1 MNLLETRH
9 LCIGHGR
16 PGTET
21 RLIEDIDLS
30 LKDGEALG
38 IVGAS
43 GSGKT
48 LTACAL
54 AGLLPSPLR
63 IVSGSIHFR
72 GNLLAHD
79 RPKTWRGLRGREIL
93 MLFQSP
99 ASALNG
105 LVRVQDQI
113 AEALEDV
120 KGYRRAEAL
129 SRSIAILE
137 SVGITSDK
145 AKAYPFQLSG
155 GMRQRVLIALAL
167 ALEPAVLIADEPA
180 VGLDPIHHAEI
191 LQGDYRT
198 FETADFR
205 PATGSRPARSFVTFG
220 ELEVYGQRG
229 TLPERSSSK
238 RLGKHTST
246 SRDSMAAGSLSLMS
260 KFRSNSILSGVIGSL
275 AGP

>member
-16 PGTET
+16 PGAEI

-30 LKDGEALG
+30 LKDGESLG

-54 AGLLPSPLR
+54 AGLLPGPLR
-63 IVSGSIHFR
+63 IVSGNIHFR

-79 RPKTWRGLRGREIL
+79 RPETWRGLRGREIL

-120 KGYRRAEAL
+120 KDYRRTEAL
-129 SRSIAILE
+129 RRSLVILE

-145 AKAYPFQLSG
+145 AKSYPFQLSG

-180 VGLDPIHHAEI
+180 VGLDPIHHAETLALLRRLNREQRVAMI
-191 LQGDYRT
+191 IITHDLRTASYLTHRAVVLCKGRIVESASIQELLQHPRHPYTQDLVESLR
-198 FETADFR
+198 F
-205 PATGSRPARSFVTFG
+205 
-220 ELEVYGQRG
+220 LE
-229 TLPERSSSK
+229 
-238 RLGKHTST
+238 GK
-246 SRDSMAAGSLSLMS
+246 
-260 KFRSNSILSGVIGSL
+260 
-275 AGP
+275 

>member
-1 MNLLETRH
+1 MNLLEVSS
-9 LCIGHGR
+9 LCIGHGF
-16 PGTET
+16 PGKET
-21 RLIEDIDLS
+21 RLIDNIDLA
-30 LKDGEALG
+30 LKDGQTMA
-38 IVGAS
+38 IVGPS

-54 AGLLPSPLR
+54 AGLLPTPLR
-63 IVSGSIHFR
+63 IVSGSIRFR
-72 GNLLAHD
+72 GKLLARD
-79 RPKTWRGLRGREIL
+79 RPETWRHLRGREIL

-167 ALEPAVLIADEPA
+167 ALGPAVLIADEPG
-180 VGLDPIHHAEI
+180 VGLDPIHHGEI
-191 LQGDYRT
+191 LALLRRLNREQRVAMIIITHDLRT
-198 FETADFR
+198 ASYLTQRAVVLCRGRIVESASIQ
-205 PATGSRPARSFVTFG
+205 AL
-220 ELEVYGQRG
+220 LEHPSHPYTRDMVESLRF
-229 TLPERSSSK
+229 LE
-238 RLGKHTST
+238 GK
-246 SRDSMAAGSLSLMS
+246 
-260 KFRSNSILSGVIGSL
+260 
-275 AGP
+275 